1 MQLQLIEGKVALIRG
16 LREEITEVLLMQL
29 NIRISQFG

>member
-1 MQLQLIEGKVALIRG
+1 MQLQLIEGKVALIGG

-29 NIRISQFG
+29 NIRI